1 MKCIWC
7 VVYKIST
14 LVKSGAQGVANHL
27 QHEEKML
34 VSPDVVSKGGE
45 CEVLGHRFI
54 AETTKFHYIRN
65 FYGKVKHSYKNFSD
79 LKKEFQNLEVGSPS
93 SRPTQTEVDRQF
105 ELDLQK
111 GREKY
116 KGATRLKKER
126 KKWERKNKRNQSKS
140 PVKEEGAEP
149 VKEEKEK
156 EEQGTEK
163 EEEEEEATETK

>member
-1 MKCIWC
+1 MMKCIWC

-34 VSPDVVSKGGE
+34 VSPDVV
-45 CEVLGHRFI
+45 
-54 AETTKFHYIRN
+54 
-65 FYGKVKHSYKNFSD
+65 
-79 LKKEFQNLEVGSPS
+79 GSPS

-116 KGATRLKKER
+116 KGATILKKNER
-126 KKWERKNKRNQSKS
+126 KKWERKNRRNQSKS
-140 PVKEEGAEP
+140 LVKEEEAEL

-156 EEQGTEK
+156 EEQRTEK
-163 EEEEEEATETK
+163 EEEEEEEEEETTETK

>member
-1 MKCIWC
+1 MMKCIWC

-65 FYGKVKHSYKNFSD
+65 FYGKV
-79 LKKEFQNLEVGSPS
+79 GSPS
-93 SRPTQTEVDRQF
+93 SRATQTEVDRQF

-116 KGATRLKKER
+116 KGATRLKKKR
-126 KKWERKNKRNQSKS
+126 KK
-140 PVKEEGAEP
+140 
-149 VKEEKEK
+149 
-156 EEQGTEK
+156 
-163 EEEEEEATETK
+163 

>member
-1 MKCIWC
+1 MMKCIWC

-65 FYGKVKHSYKNFSD
+65 FY
-79 LKKEFQNLEVGSPS
+79 
-93 SRPTQTEVDRQF
+93 VDRQF

-149 VKEEKEK
+149 EKEEKEK